1 MKYKIL
7 VSGGNSAL
15 LRDFFVSAVDFSCM
29 STSTY
34 WADLCAH
41 CELFKPD
48 AFVCIVEYVDI
59 PLITQIK
66 RLKATEE
73 YGSIPVILVTDED
86 SHEHYVA
93 ENEKERF
100 VDLLLSRPI
109 TIGNISERILKLF
122 RSIEEE
128 KEKIIKER
136 EEAARRATE
145 ELQRLSRGSR
155 KHILIIDD
163 DKNILKL
170 LKSALEDRYDVTAIA
185 NGKMALK
192 FLETKT
198 PDLIFLDYQMPVMNG
213 PEVFRAIK
221 KSSSLANIPIVFLTG
236 IAEREKITE
245 VISLKP
251 QGYLLK
257 PINMERV
264 NEKIKAL
271 LEEEE
276 A

>member
-1 MKYKIL
+1 MKHKIL
-7 VSGGNSAL
+7 ICGGNSAL
-15 LRDFFVSAVDFSCM
+15 IRDFFVSAIDFSCM
-29 STSTY
+29 STSSY

-48 AFVCIVEYVDI
+48 AFVCVVEYVDI

-73 YGSIPVILVTDED
+73 YGSIPIILVTDED
-86 SHEHYVA
+86 SYEHYVA
-93 ENEKERF
+93 ENEKEQF
-100 VDLLLSRPI
+100 ADLLLSRPI
-109 TIGNISERILKLF
+109 TIGTISERILKLF
-122 RSIEEE
+122 RAIEEE
-128 KEKIIKER
+128 KEKIVKER
-136 EEAARRATE
+136 EEAAKRAVE

-155 KHILIIDD
+155 KHILIVDD

-213 PEVFRAIK
+213 PEVFRSIK
-221 KSSSLANIPIVFLTG
+221 KSSSFADIPIVFLTG

-271 LEEEE
+271 LEEVD
-276 A
+276 

>member
-1 MKYKIL
+1 M
-7 VSGGNSAL
+7 
-15 LRDFFVSAVDFSCM
+15 
-29 STSTY
+29 
-34 WADLCAH
+34 
-41 CELFKPD
+41 
-48 AFVCIVEYVDI
+48 
-59 PLITQIK
+59 
-66 RLKATEE
+66 
-73 YGSIPVILVTDED
+73 
-86 SHEHYVA
+86 
-93 ENEKERF
+93 
-100 VDLLLSRPI
+100 
-109 TIGNISERILKLF
+109 
-122 RSIEEE
+122 
-128 KEKIIKER
+128 
-136 EEAARRATE
+136 E

-155 KHILIIDD
+155 KHILIVDD

-185 NGKMALK
+185 NGKMAMK

-213 PEVFRAIK
+213 PEVFRAVK
-221 KSSSLANIPIVFLTG
+221 KNSSLADIPIVFLTG

-271 LEEEE
+271 LEEVD
-276 A
+276 

>member
-1 MKYKIL
+1 MKHKIL
-7 VSGGNSAL
+7 ICGGNSAL
-15 LRDFFVSAVDFSCM
+15 IRDFFVSAIDFSCM
-29 STSTY
+29 STSGY
-34 WADLCAH
+34 WADICAH

-48 AFVCIVEYVDI
+48 GFVCVVEYVDMT
-59 PLITQIK
+59 LITQIK
-66 RLKATEE
+66 RLRATEE
-73 YGSIPVILVTDED
+73 YGSIPVVIVTEED
-86 SHEHYVA
+86 SFEHYAA
-93 ENEKERF
+93 ENEKEQF
-100 VDLLLSRPI
+100 ADLLLSRPI
-109 TIGNISERILKLF
+109 TIGTISEKILKLF
-122 RSIEEE
+122 RAIEEE
-128 KEKIIKER
+128 KEKIVKER
-136 EEAARRATE
+136 EEAAKRAME

-155 KHILIIDD
+155 KHILIVDD

-185 NGKMALK
+185 NGKMAMK

-213 PEVFRAIK
+213 PEVFRAVK
-221 KSSSLANIPIVFLTG
+221 KNSSLTDIPIVFLTG

-271 LEEEE
+271 LEEVD
-276 A
+276 